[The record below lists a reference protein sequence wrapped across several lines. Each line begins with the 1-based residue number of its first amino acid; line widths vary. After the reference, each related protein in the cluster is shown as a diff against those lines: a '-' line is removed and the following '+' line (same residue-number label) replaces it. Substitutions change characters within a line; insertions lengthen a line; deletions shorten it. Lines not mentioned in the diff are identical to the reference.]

1 MDERGAFVTTLA
13 KLVFLG
19 GWRLSKGERR
29 ERAARVELAMRE
41 FVMWFRVGMCVLLAI
56 SLTWVSVSM
65 SLRWY
70 IVLCFCE
77 D

>member
-29 ERAARVELAMRE
+29 ERAARVELAMSLLCG
-41 FVMWFRVGMCVLLAI
+41 FVLVCA
-56 SLTWVSVSM
+56 S
-65 SLRWY
+65 Y
-70 IVLCFCE
+70 
-77 D
+77 